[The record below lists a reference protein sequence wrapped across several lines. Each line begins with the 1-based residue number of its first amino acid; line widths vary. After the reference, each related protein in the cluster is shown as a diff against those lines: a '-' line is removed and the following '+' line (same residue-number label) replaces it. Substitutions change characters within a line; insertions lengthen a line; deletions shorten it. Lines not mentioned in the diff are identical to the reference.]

1 MDKKYEKLLDSEML
15 EFVRKTESL
24 YSSNAIEMTIL
35 EHRTQYNYMAKY
47 FQSARPPELL
57 VEDVFLSDVPV
68 RIYSSKKLSP
78 LVIIYL
84 HGGGFMLGGLDS
96 HDDVCA
102 EIAFNTKTKVISV
115 DYALFP
121 ENSFFD
127 AIDDCIKVI
136 NSLPQSSSVILAG
149 DSAGGTL
156 AANLSSYFASKIGIK
171 VVGQVLI
178 YPGLGGDGKSGSYK
192 RHSNAPLL
200 SQKETNF
207 YRDQI
212 FNSLGKER
220 VSSGLVLKDG
230 DFTNL
235 PTTIVFSA
243 EFDPLCDDGANYC
256 ERIREEGGNAEW
268 HLELGLVHGY
278 LRARHISQKASKSFE
293 RILASIKMI
302 SEIN

>member
-1 MDKKYEKLLDSEML
+1 
-15 EFVRKTESL
+15 
-24 YSSNAIEMTIL
+24 
-35 EHRTQYNYMAKY
+35 
-47 FQSARPPELL
+47 
-57 VEDVFLSDVPV
+57 
-68 RIYSSKKLSP
+68 
-78 LVIIYL
+78 
-84 HGGGFMLGGLDS
+84 MLGGLDS

-136 NSLPQSSSVILAG
+136 NSLPQSSSIILAG

-156 AANLSSYFASKIGIK
+156 AANLSSYFASKRGIK

-192 RHSNAPLL
+192 RHSNSPLL
-200 SQKETNF
+200 SQRETNF

-212 FNSLGKER
+212 FNSLGTER
-220 VSSGLVLKDG
+220 VPSGLVLKDG

-243 EFDPLCDDGANYC
+243 EFDPLCDDGTT
-256 ERIREEGGNAEW
+256 
-268 HLELGLVHGY
+268 L
-278 LRARHISQKASKSFE
+278 
-293 RILASIKMI
+293 
-302 SEIN
+302 